1 MIKVFDDNL
10 EFLKTYEDYLNQ
22 DEIKNNLIIG
32 IAQNQ
37 MKEGYHFVSSRIEE
51 RILIGVLAGKNLIL
65 ASNTLEMDVYN
76 EMVEHMANIDYP
88 GIIGEKEAS
97 LTYQR
102 AYKNFHGKDMIVEM
116 NQRIYFC
123 KKVLTDTKVE
133 GTFRLATI
141 DDYEIL
147 KYWANE
153 FVSEVEGYS
162 VTFEESNKTLDRLL
176 ASKGLYVLE
185 NDGHLL
191 SMAAR
196 SRPWKH
202 TETISYVFTPK
213 SLRRKGYATKVVEIL
228 TNIILKDKDQ
238 VTLYTDLANPTSNS
252 IYQKIGFVPY
262 CDSIVLNI
270 Q

>member
-1 MIKVFDDNL
+1 
-10 EFLKTYEDYLNQ
+10 
-22 DEIKNNLIIG
+22 
-32 IAQNQ
+32 
-37 MKEGYHFVSSRIEE
+37 
-51 RILIGVLAGKNLIL
+51 
-65 ASNTLEMDVYN
+65 
-76 EMVEHMANIDYP
+76 
-88 GIIGEKEAS
+88 
-97 LTYQR
+97 
-102 AYKNFHGKDMIVEM
+102 MIVEM